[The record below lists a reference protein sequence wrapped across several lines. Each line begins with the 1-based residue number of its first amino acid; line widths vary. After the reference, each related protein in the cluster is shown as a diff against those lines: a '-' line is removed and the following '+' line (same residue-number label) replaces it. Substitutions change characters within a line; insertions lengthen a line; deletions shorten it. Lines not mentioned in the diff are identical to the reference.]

1 MENTVEA
8 AEAFGKAELG
18 EVAILEELGRD
29 IEVRNEKNSSIEVES
44 TMKTV
49 KNYIIS
55 IFSV

>member
-8 AEAFGKAELG
+8 AEAFGKAELS

-55 IFSV
+55 IFLV